1 MTSMKR
7 SEPPSSGTVTSEG
20 LKPEDRNPELADA
33 KARKHFVEHSGNLAV
48 TNHDF
53 KALYGIFMGFEELGL
68 DLSALRTVF
77 KEFEKL
83 TPDPQSRKDVLQMF
97 ATPKIVIP
105 GVGAG
110 ALGGVEE
117 KPGLIRGAW
126 KRLTG
131 KGGEGE

>member
-1 MTSMKR
+1 MPSMKR

-20 LKPEDRNPELADA
+20 LKPEDRDPELADA
-33 KARKHFVEHSGNLAV
+33 KARKHFIEHSGNLAV
-48 TNHDF
+48 TNQEF
-53 KALYGIFMGFEELGL
+53 KALIGIFKGITELGFDCSPL
-68 DLSALRTVF
+68 LTVF
-77 KEFEKL
+77 QEYEKL
-83 TPDPQSRKDVLQMF
+83 TPDPQSRKDILQMF
-97 ATPKIVIP
+97 AMPKIVIP